1 MDISIDDDS
10 NIAALEHQELEG
22 HLGKASINIQGV
34 VVDHQGAREGQDSHL
49 SGASIIWIHLYTQF
63 TLEKVRVGLKKISFK
78 K

>member
-34 VVDHQGAREGQDSHL
+34 GVDHQGAREGHDSHL
-49 SGASIIWIHLYTQF
+49 RGASIIWMNLYTQF